1 MGLQPPKKILLGITG
16 SIAAYKALDLI
27 RKLKQAGYFVKVV
40 ITSSAQKFVTIDS
53 LQAVAQQQ
61 VYTDLGSGI
70 ETMSHIGLA
79 RWPDYILI
87 APTTANC
94 IAKLS
99 MGVADDLLTTLCLVT
114 HARII
119 LVPAMNHAMWC
130 NLITQENVKR
140 LQNKN
145 FLFFGP
151 DQGEHA
157 CGELGLGRMLEP
169 QAILHELACLSSEE
183 FYLNSLRILITAG
196 PTRER
201 IDSVRYLSNFSSG
214 KMGYYLAQVAQ
225 DLGADVTLISG
236 PVTFARPQV
245 NHFISV
251 ESAHAMLQAVHEE
264 ILNHDIFISAAAISD
279 YTCAHPAKQKI
290 KKSNVPIT
298 LELIPTTDIFESLK
312 QLKKRPFLVGFAAET
327 ENIIANAQEKR
338 LRKAADLMIV
348 NDVSNPEIGFDSEEN
363 EVTVLSEQGVTPLMR
378 AHKKIVATQLLHLI
392 YQHFTKKCSKVKS

>member
-1 MGLQPPKKILLGITG
+1 MDLQPPKVLLIVTG
-16 SIAAYKALDLI
+16 SIAAYKAPDI
-27 RKLKQAGYFVKVV
+27 VRKFKQAGYLVKVV
-40 ITSSAQKFVTIDS
+40 VTSFAQKFVTIDS

-61 VYTDLGSGI
+61 IYTDLESGI
-70 ETMSHIGLA
+70 EAMSHIELA

-87 APTTANC
+87 APATANC

-99 MGVADDLLTTLCLVT
+99 VGVADDLLTTLCLVT
-114 HARII
+114 HAQII

-130 NLITQENVKR
+130 NPITQENVKR
-140 LQNKN
+140 LQDKN
-145 FLFFGP
+145 FLFLGP

-169 QAILHELACLSSEE
+169 QVIVDELTSLSTKEC
-183 FYLNSLRILITAG
+183 YLNNLRVLITAG

-214 KMGYYLAQVAQ
+214 KMGYHLAQVAQ
-225 DLGADVTLISG
+225 HLGAHVTLISG
-236 PVTFARPQV
+236 PVALTRPQV
-245 NHFISV
+245 NHFITV

-264 ILNHDIFISAAAISD
+264 ISNHDIFISAAAISD

-338 LRKAADLMIV
+338 LRKGADLMIV

-363 EVTVLSEQGVTPLMR
+363 EVTVLSEQGVTSLTR
-378 AHKKIVATQLLHLI
+378 AHKKIIATQLLHLI
-392 YQHFTKKCSKVKS
+392 YQHFATKGTKAGS